1 MVYSSWDNGI
11 NIEDCE
17 DTIKKYKNSEL
28 DIGEVGDD
36 NSKME
41 SPEKQRNSR
50 VYWIQENNLLVRSLF
65 QFILEANDNT
75 FRYNVFNYEQN
86 RQNEQVQFTEYTV
99 DNFYHWHQD
108 NLDSSINGTNRKLS
122 LSVNLSNPKDYE
134 GGNLEFFMGNVKPFD
149 PLKRKQG
156 SVIVFDSSIWHRVTP
171 VTKGIRY
178 SLVTWLWGP
187 NFT

>member
-1 MVYSSWDNGI
+1 M
-11 NIEDCE
+11 
-17 DTIKKYKNSEL
+17 
-28 DIGEVGDD
+28 
-36 NSKME
+36 
-41 SPEKQRNSR
+41 
-50 VYWIQENNLLVRSLF
+50 F